1 MRVIICD
8 DDEFVRRR
16 LHDNIKLAFKSMRK
30 SGYPGLLE
38 CDEFDNGKD
47 LLEDNG
53 EKNLVFLDIE
63 MPGADGIS
71 VGRALKQADSDV
83 LIAYVTSHTEYLDDA
98 MSFCVFRY
106 ISKPL
111 NQERIV
117 KCICDALNILCK
129 RRINVVVDEGNCMCR
144 KVNTYDI
151 VMVEKDARRLKL
163 HMKDGEVIRIMGTI
177 NDFMIGLNPLIFA
190 MCHRSFIIN
199 FKYVSKIDKNT
210 VYLCGGKYMAY
221 LSRNR
226 YTSIKEAFIN
236 YVEKAV

>member
-1 MRVIICD
+1 MNIAICD
-8 DDEFVRRR
+8 DEQQDIDI
-16 LHDNIKLAFKSMRK
+16 LYNYCKSCKLPYNISTFLSASALLEAFKSQF
-30 SGYPGLLE
+30 Y
-38 CDEFDNGKD
+38 D
-47 LLEDNG
+47 LI
-53 EKNLVFLDIE
+53 FLDIE

-83 LIAYVTSHTEYLDDA
+83 LIAYITSHTEFLDDA

-117 KCICDALNILCK
+117 RCICDAFNILCK
-129 RRINVVVDEGNCMCR
+129 RRINVVIDEGNCMYR
-144 KVNTYDI
+144 KVNTYNI
-151 VMVEKDARRLKL
+151 VMVEKDSRRLKL
-163 HMKDGEVIRIMGTI
+163 YMKNGEVIRVMGTI
-177 NDFMIGLNPLIFA
+177 NDFLTGLNPLIFV

-199 FKYVSKIDKNT
+199 LKYVSRIDKNT
-210 VYLCGGKYMAY
+210 VYLCGDKYVAY

-236 YVEKAV
+236 YVEKSI